1 MSITFQ
7 FFINAKNMEII
18 SDKRTIDQFRTTTFS
33 KYQRTAVKKELLQSL
48 IQSKIEPSMYWL
60 IELLCSGHVCDIW
73 EIILFFYAKHIHISN
88 PKLPFYIESR
98 FTIFKQCIQEHNELT
113 IRNNEVV
120 RKLLSEIIT
129 ILCLSHK
136 HHSYEIITFNVS
148 DFNLLTT
155 DRLKAPSVEF
165 IGTIF
170 KPEDPKALFVP
181 FNELAYMIHVK
192 KTLDACYWIEWLLEY
207 TSKKKCSA
215 TIRTLCAKNQTD
227 CIWILWELLLH
238 ISSKLHETIQ
248 KIMKSVLSLF
258 CIRYTPAC
266 NERRRFLLYYAI
278 SLCCETIQLDI
289 PMLEQKNVIDPI
301 YEKCKVLYKNIKK
314 NEVL

>member
-1 MSITFQ
+1 
-7 FFINAKNMEII
+7 MELI
-18 SDKRTIDQFRTTTFS
+18 SDKRTMDQFRTTTFS
-33 KYQRTAVKKELLQSL
+33 KYQRSAVKKEMVQSL

-60 IELLCSGHVCDIW
+60 IELLCSGHVIDIW
-73 EIILFFYAKHIHISN
+73 EIILFFYAKHIHVSN

-98 FTIFKQCIQEHNELT
+98 FTIFKQCIEQSSELD
-113 IRNNEVV
+113 IRNNEIV
-120 RKLLSEIIT
+120 RKLFSEIIT

-136 HHSYEIITFNVS
+136 HHSYEIIKFNKADFNV
-148 DFNLLTT
+148 LTT

-181 FNELAYMIHVK
+181 LNEFAYQLHSK
-192 KTLDACYWIEWLLEY
+192 NTLDACYWIEWILEY
-207 TSKKKCSA
+207 TSKKKCTA
-215 TIRTLCAKNQTD
+215 FVRNLCPKHCAD
-227 CIWILWELLLH
+227 SIWIIWELLLH
-238 ISSKLHETIQ
+238 TTSKLHDMIQ

-258 CIRYTPAC
+258 CIRYTPVC
-266 NERRRFLLYYAI
+266 NERRRFLLYYAV

-289 PMLEQKNVIDPI
+289 PMVEQKHLIDPI

-314 NEVL
+314 NEIL